1 MQGEYEIKSGDS
13 RKKVAN
19 LFGVSVKE
27 LLDYNKPVLGDDW
40 RAGVVVRDPAY
51 VSRAVS
57 SLREGGYPDEKIAE
71 ALDMTPQKLVE
82 RFGPRDEPIKQKNNS
97 SEMLSKITDLPAK
110 RGGGEILREV
120 DAPRRGGRFP
130 EVDVPQRSGRFPEV
144 QPTQRGQVPIPRQE
158 DPALEPISVPER
170 SGRFPE
176 ISVDAKRRGGGE
188 ILREVDTPR
197 RSGRFPDVQ
206 PTQKGQVP
214 IPTDSTGGFVR
225 GQQLGRLEVEQP
237 PDVTARIPAQDI
249 GSGDF
254 FERDETPAKIE
265 KIAEVASNDYSDI
278 IDSVMAE
285 EEAPKKPAA
294 KAEQSYEEFFP
305 TDIEPRR
312 FEDSLINAQLDRSF
326 QTIAQG
332 VSAGASDEL
341 QAGITALFSDTP
353 YAEARNEIMQ
363 KVDDQQAVRP
373 SAALFQ
379 DIGGGVLGGGALV
392 SQMTKRGASAAKAGA
407 FEGALMGAGYA
418 EGIEE
423 KLAMGAGFAAFGG
436 SIGKALDW
444 ATTPSSHVAR
454 ADKDGGRTV
463 IDDELDGQILIQSLK
478 KGQTAFYRTNK
489 GDLKSVEIL
498 SVPKKSGQVIV
509 KDGSNQFAVPKEK
522 IERIKLE
529 GIEESYERMRGYD
542 NARGQNLTGRRQV
555 DDFKVDKETGE
566 ITAIQRDATWRDA
579 NNAGELWDSMKLGLK
594 DWYDQKLT
602 GADDMLMRRVS
613 KEVGARFARA
623 SQNFVRS
630 STAAFRQIAEPLRPL
645 AELADTDKKFKAMVM
660 DFTNSASIKNATT
673 SADIEAY
680 VRQEIGEEGVQA
692 WGRYLAWNAE
702 KKAQHVDR
710 LTGTQ
715 AYKDAPDHIHTQLT
729 PEAKKAKQDYDPNT
743 DNALDEL
750 AIMDDAAANPRTR
763 GRMLDDPNKT
773 DSYMNPFFTDF
784 RRTMNL
790 EKLNEL
796 AKMFSLKIPEGG
808 IQPHVVFDRIEME
821 LVERGIPAR
830 EAKLAADTM
839 KDDFIGGSQT
849 PNNWLQAMNSVGYA
863 GSLAGPKS
871 AILNL
876 HDVGMAAVLYPN
888 QLIDQG
894 LKGMLRKG
902 KYKLADQLEQNLGEF
917 RNEMIQSM
925 RSGEMNAGRM
935 AAEVTRKGTDFLMQA
950 SGFSVFDRVGKNA
963 ITRMVLGDA
972 VDNIGELAERWGFYF
987 SDRELGLI
995 RGAMKKHG
1003 KNLDSYAKAVNDPGV
1018 KLVEELLFAGLGQQ
1032 QLISSSGRPAAWS
1045 RNPNLRF
1052 MWALRGFAIKQ
1063 QALAMARV
1071 VDNIKEGNTDAAKEY
1086 MKRYVIYSAGG
1097 FGLINESRQWLMGD
1111 GEWNL
1116 SGFVMGMGD
1125 QIVSTLSINTIGL
1138 NDYQWGRM
1146 MRNGV
1151 TLTFLESVI
1160 PIGIDIP
1167 KDIGMDIID
1176 AVDNSVP
1183 GKEGLT
1189 AGQRAAYPL
1198 AQFPMAKQ
1206 PAQGLRNL
1214 EENIGL
1220 PVPDPMADIRDKYF
1234 LTEVPK

>member
-1 MQGEYEIKSGDS
+1 MQGEYEIKPGDS
-13 RKKVAN
+13 REKVAG
-19 LFGVSVKE
+19 LFDVSVE
-27 LLDYNKPVLGDDW
+27 DLLAYNKPVLGDDW
-40 RAGVVVRDPAY
+40 KAGTVVRDPAY
-51 VSRAVS
+51 IPRSVAA
-57 SLREGGYPDEKIAE
+57 LREGGYSDETIAE
-71 ALDMTPQKLVE
+71 ALDITTRELVK
-82 RFGPRDEPIKQKNNS
+82 RFGSRDEAIYQEEKS
-97 SEMLSKITDLPAK
+97 GAETLS
-110 RGGGEILREV
+110 
-120 DAPRRGGRFP
+120 
-130 EVDVPQRSGRFPEV
+130 EVDVPPPASTELSEV
-144 QPTQRGQVPIPRQE
+144 MPTQRGQVPIPTG
-158 DPALEPISVPER
+158 D
-170 SGRFPE
+170 
-176 ISVDAKRRGGGE
+176 
-188 ILREVDTPR
+188 
-197 RSGRFPDVQ
+197 
-206 PTQKGQVP
+206 
-214 IPTDSTGGFVR
+214 TGGFVQ
-225 GQQLGRLEVEQP
+225 GQKLGRLEVEQP
-237 PDVTARIPAQDI
+237 PDVTASIAAQDI
-249 GSGDF
+249 GSDNF
-254 FERDETPAKIE
+254 FERDETPAKVE
-265 KIAEVASNDYSDI
+265 KVAEVAGNDYSDI

-285 EEAPKKPAA
+285 EEDAPKPA
-294 KAEQSYEEFFP
+294 KAKQSYEEFFP

-312 FEDSLINAQLDRSF
+312 FEDSLINTQLDRSF

-332 VSAGASDEL
+332 LSAGTSDEL

-353 YAEARNEIMQ
+353 YAEARKEIMQ
-363 KVDDQQAVRP
+363 KVDDQQAARP

-379 DIGGGVLGGGALV
+379 DIGAGVLSGGALV
-392 SQMTKRGASAAKAGA
+392 SQMTKRGASAARAGA
-407 FEGALMGAGYA
+407 FEGALMGAGYG
-418 EGIEE
+418 EGLEG
-423 KLAMGAGFAAFGG
+423 KAAMSAGFAAFGG

-444 ATTPSSHVAR
+444 ATTPSKHVAR

-463 IDDELDGQILIQSLK
+463 IDDELDGQILIQSLE
-478 KGQTAFYRTNK
+478 KGQTIFYRTNS
-489 GDLKSVEIL
+489 GDLASGEVIRVL
-498 SVPKKSGQVIV
+498 PKKANKVVIKSGNARATVDKAKVERV
-509 KDGSNQFAVPKEK
+509 KLDGVEDQ
-522 IERIKLE
+522 
-529 GIEESYERMRGYD
+529 YERMRGYD
-542 NARGQNLTGRRQV
+542 NARGQNQTGRRQV
-555 DDFKVDKETGE
+555 DDFSVNKETGE

-579 NNAGELWDSMKLGLK
+579 TSAGELWDSMKLGLK

-630 STAAFRQIAEPLRPL
+630 STAAFRQIAEPLKPL
-645 AELADTDKKFKAMVM
+645 AELADKDKRFKAMVM
-660 DFTNSASIKNATT
+660 DFTNAASIKNATT
-673 SADIEAY
+673 SADIERY

-692 WGRYLAWNAE
+692 WRRYLEWNAE

-729 PEAKKAKQDYDPNT
+729 PEAKKARQDYDPT
-743 DNALDEL
+743 KDNALDEL

-763 GRMLDDPNKT
+763 GRMLSDPSKT

-796 AKMFSLKIPEGG
+796 ARIFALKVPEGG
-808 IQPHVVFDRIEME
+808 IQPHEVFNRIEME

-830 EAKLAADTM
+830 EAKLAAQTM
-839 KDDFIGGSQT
+839 KDDFIGGTQT

-871 AILNL
+871 ALLNF
-876 HDVGMAAVLYPN
+876 HDIGMASVLYPD
-888 QLIDQG
+888 QFLDQG
-894 LKGMLRKG
+894 IKGMLRKG
-902 KYKLADQLEQNLGEF
+902 EYKLADQLEQNLGEF

-925 RSGEMNAGRM
+925 RSGELT
-935 AAEVTRKGTDFLMQA
+935 AAKQAADITRKGTDYLMQA
-950 SGFSVFDRVGKNA
+950 SFFSAADRIGKNA

-972 VDNIGELAERWGFYF
+972 VDNLDKLAERWGFYF

-1003 KNLDSYAKAVNDPGV
+1003 KNLDSYGRAIEVNPNDPGV

-1063 QALAMARV
+1063 QALAMSKV
-1071 VDNIKEGNTDAAKEY
+1071 VDNIKEGNIDAAKQY
-1086 MKRYVIYSAGG
+1086 MGRYIAFSAGG
-1097 FGLINESRQWLMGD
+1097 FGLINESRQWLLGD

-1151 TLTFLESVI
+1151 TLTFLESII
-1160 PIGIDIP
+1160 PIGVDIP

-1176 AVDNSVP
+1176 AYDNSVP

-1189 AGQRAAYPL
+1189 RGQRLAYPA
-1198 AQFPMAKQ
+1198 AQFPILKQ
-1206 PAQGLRNL
+1206 YAQGTRNL

-1220 PVPDPMADIRDKYF
+1220 PLPDPVQDIRDKYF